1 MYLTPEQV
9 KLIRKG
15 LTFSGSETSCVK
27 PVTEALEILKQAEQE
42 SERRKYLPSSS
53 DSGLYLVLST
63 IADLKQQEVRIALNL
78 PFEFHLIT
86 RELVYLHKSEINEPF
101 DFDIFLQH
109 LGRVLQSNM
118 TKALNRERKNP

>member
-1 MYLTPEQV
+1 MYLTPEQIEIIKKSLNYRAPDIFGENL
-9 KLIRKG
+9 KLD
-15 LTFSGSETSCVK
+15 
-27 PVTEALEILKQAEQE
+27 ALNMLKQAQNE

-53 DSGLYLVLST
+53 DSGLYLVLKT
-63 IADLKQQEVRIALNL
+63 IADLKQQEVRIALNV

-118 TKALNRERKNP
+118 TKALGLSL